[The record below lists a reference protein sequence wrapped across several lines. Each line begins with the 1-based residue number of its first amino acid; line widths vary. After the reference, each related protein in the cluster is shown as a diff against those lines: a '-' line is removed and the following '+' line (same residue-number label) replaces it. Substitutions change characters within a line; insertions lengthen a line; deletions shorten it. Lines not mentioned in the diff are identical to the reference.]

1 MGKKFGY
8 IILIAAL
15 FLIGN
20 MVLAVVDT
28 SSANSRSKI
37 THSNKNTKTYNK
49 TASSEAT
56 DTTTPN
62 STLTPNS
69 SKVDPEDDERLASAE
84 ATDTTTPNSTLIP
97 NSSKVDPEDE
107 RTADASDKTTPTK
120 SSDEVVNKDKLPIT
134 EKPKTVASAED
145 ITTKTNETIDEITT
159 PSGDEIKASKTTTET
174 TTPSGETTTTTET
187 TITADEVTK
196 TNQTTSDT
204 TTPKPADNPTNCG
217 IENCHGL
224 EIVCSEKEP
233 PMCTMEYVLGD
244 KCRQYAKCAVID
256 GKCQVLPSDD
266 FDACKTCVE
275 KCKMEFP
282 GDTTQVIL
290 CEADCV

>member
-1 MGKKFGY
+1 MEKKFGY
-8 IILIAAL
+8 ISLIAVL
-15 FLIGN
+15 FLVISN
-20 MVLAVVDT
+20 ITLAVIDT
-28 SSANSRSKI
+28 TSTNSRSK
-37 THSNKNTKTYNK
+37 TNHGNKNTNIYNK
-49 TASSEAT
+49 TATSEATDTTTPNSTLIPNSRIVDPEDDEKVASAEAT

-69 SKVDPEDDERLASAE
+69 SIVDPEDDE
-84 ATDTTTPNSTLIP
+84 
-97 NSSKVDPEDE
+97 KV
-107 RTADASDKTTPTK
+107 ADASDKTTPTK
-120 SSDEVVNKDKLPIT
+120 STEEVVNQDKLPVT
-134 EKPKTVASAED
+134 EKPKTVASSED
-145 ITTKTNETIDEITT
+145 VITKTNETITDIDV

-174 TTPSGETTTTTET
+174 TTPNGETTTTTET
-187 TITADEVTK
+187 TVTTDETTK
-196 TNQTTSDT
+196 TNKTAE
-204 TTPKPADNPTNCG
+204 TPKPADNPINCG

-233 PMCTMEYVLGD
+233 PMCTLEYMLGD

-275 KCKMEFP
+275 KCKLEFP
-282 GDTTQVIL
+282 EDTTQAIL